1 MATPHMSDFVTNGD
15 FPGGGQ
21 GDWGTG
27 MGLMKVF
34 VNSKDVPVL
43 TVPLNIEATLALEH
57 GCEHTRTTVCGSLVL
72 TMCVFD
78 SSLLQACVGGLHSS
92 DGRCGV
98 ADSRHSQLGVYTIA

>member
-57 GCEHTRTTVCGSLVL
+57 GCEYTCR
-72 TMCVFD
+72 
-78 SSLLQACVGGLHSS
+78 SLLSCFGADDVCV
-92 DGRCGV
+92 
-98 ADSRHSQLGVYTIA
+98 